1 MTRTLIA
8 VPCMDMVHTDF
19 LESMVNMHR
28 IEGLSFTTVRS
39 TLIAPARNM
48 IAASA
53 IREGFDRVMWFD
65 SDMKFAPNTLV
76 RLSEHLDKGI
86 HYVSGLYFSR
96 RPPVIPIAYSEIWW
110 RQGDGVVEHGA
121 RNFFDYPA
129 HGLTEIAAS
138 GFGCVMTS
146 VDLLKRVGERFG
158 SPFSP
163 MQGMGEDLS
172 FCFRVIQLGEK
183 MYLDPE
189 IKCGHV
195 GQKVY
200 DESMYEGEPDAE

>member
-1 MTRTLIA
+1 MMTRTLIA

-19 LESMVNMHR
+19 LESMVNLQR
-28 IEGLSFTTVRS
+28 IEGLSFTTARS

-65 SDMKFAPNTLV
+65 SDMKFAPDTLK
-76 RLSEHLDKGI
+76 RLSAHMDNGL

-96 RPPVIPIAYSEIWW
+96 RPPVIPIVYNELWW
-110 RQGDGVVEHGA
+110 SNKDGVCEHGA
-121 RNFFDYPA
+121 KNFFDYPET
-129 HGLTEIAAS
+129 LTECAAS

-146 VDLLKRVGERFG
+146 VDLLRRVGEKFG
-158 SPFSP
+158 SPFAP
-163 MQGMGEDLS
+163 LQGMGEDLS

-183 MYLDPE
+183 MYFDPS

-195 GQKVY
+195 GIQVF
-200 DESMYEGEPDAE
+200 DETLYQGEPHE